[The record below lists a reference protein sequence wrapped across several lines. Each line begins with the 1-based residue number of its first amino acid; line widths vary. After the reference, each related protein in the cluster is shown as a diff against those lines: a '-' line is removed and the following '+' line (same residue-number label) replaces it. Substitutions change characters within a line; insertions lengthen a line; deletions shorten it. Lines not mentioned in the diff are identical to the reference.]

1 MWKVEVGGRHVA
13 DAVHLFPANLLTP
26 QGFAK
31 GRGFELRDLK
41 GVVLGYTDQTRQHR
55 GRREHTL
62 LYRNGKG
69 ELLAQCTARSF
80 KRHLT
85 FAGPD
90 GAARF
95 DLVRGRRPVMWEAPW
110 VRAGLTETEREALG
124 GLLVLALLWV

>member
-1 MWKVEVGGRHVA
+1 M
-13 DAVHLFPANLLTP
+13 
-26 QGFAK
+26 
-31 GRGFELRDLK
+31 
-41 GVVLGYTDQTRQHR
+41 VLGYTDQTRQHR

-90 GAARF
+90 GAPASTWCG
-95 DLVRGRRPVMWEAPW
+95 VARPVIWEAPW